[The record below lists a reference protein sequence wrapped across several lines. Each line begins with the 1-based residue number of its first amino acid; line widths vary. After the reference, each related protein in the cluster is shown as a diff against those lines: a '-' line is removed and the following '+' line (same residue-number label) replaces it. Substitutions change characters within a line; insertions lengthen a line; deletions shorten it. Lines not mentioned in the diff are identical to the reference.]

1 MTSRRA
7 EIFWAFAAL
16 GCALLAPAFAPD
28 VYTLLVTDA
37 AIWGLFAVSLNL
49 LVGYTGL
56 VTFGHAAYF
65 GIGAY
70 TAGILMKNAGVPFML
85 ALPAAGFMA
94 AVFAGLF
101 GFFCVRLSK
110 VYFSMLTL
118 AFAQIAWAVCF
129 KWNELTGGDQGLS
142 GVPYP
147 DMRLFDA
154 IPGLAWLGASARFHV
169 LALLIVALCL
179 WALRR
184 IVDSPFGLMLRTIR
198 ENPERAEFVG
208 VNVRRHALAA
218 FVMAGFFAGIAGAL
232 FGIFNRGVFPDL
244 MYWTKSAEVL
254 IMALLGGTT
263 FFYGPLAGAFILL
276 WLGQEITALTEYW
289 SFILGAI
296 LIVLIFALP
305 GGIAGASMRIAG
317 RQAVK
322 P

>member
-1 MTSRRA
+1 MISRRA
-7 EIFWAFAAL
+7 ETLSVLAVLA
-16 GCALLAPAFAPD
+16 CALLAPAFAPEIY
-28 VYTLLVTDA
+28 VLLVTDA
-37 AIWGLFAVSLNL
+37 AIWGLLAISLNL
-49 LVGYTGL
+49 LVGHTGL

-70 TAGILMKNAGVPFML
+70 TAGILMKNAGVPFLL
-85 ALPAAGFMA
+85 AFPAAGLVA
-94 AVFAGLF
+94 AVFAALF

-154 IPGLAWLGASARFHV
+154 IPGLASLSASARFHV
-169 LALLIVALCL
+169 LALLVVATCL

-184 IVDSPFGLMLRTIR
+184 ISDSPFGLILQTIR
-198 ENPERAEFVG
+198 ENPERSEFVG
-208 VNVRRHALAA
+208 VDVRRYALAA
-218 FVMAGFFAGIAGAL
+218 FVIAGFFAGLAGAL
-232 FGIFNRGVFPDL
+232 FGIFNRGVYPDL

-254 IMALLGGTT
+254 IMALLGGTA

-296 LIVLIFALP
+296 LIALIFALP
-305 GGIAGASMRIAG
+305 GGIAGALSRLAG
-317 RQAVK
+317 RGRTRA
-322 P
+322 

>member
-1 MTSRRA
+1 MISRRA
-7 EIFWAFAAL
+7 ETLSVLAVLA
-16 GCALLAPAFAPD
+16 CALCTPAFAPEI
-28 VYTLLVTDA
+28 YTLLVTDA
-37 AIWGLFAVSLNL
+37 AIWGLLAMSLNL
-49 LVGYTGL
+49 LVGHTGL

-70 TAGILMKNAGVPFML
+70 AAGILMKNAGVPFLL
-85 ALPAAGFMA
+85 ALPAAGLVA
-94 AVFAGLF
+94 AAFAALF

-154 IPGLAWLGASARFHV
+154 IPGLASLSASARFHV
-169 LALLIVALCL
+169 LALLIVAACL
-179 WALRR
+179 WVLRR
-184 IVDSPFGLMLRTIR
+184 IVDSPFGLILQTIR
-198 ENPERAEFVG
+198 ENPERSEFVG
-208 VNVRRHALAA
+208 VDVRRYALAA
-218 FVMAGFFAGIAGAL
+218 FVIAGFFAGLAGAL
-232 FGIFNRGVFPDL
+232 FGIFNRGVYPDL

-254 IMALLGGTT
+254 IMALLGGTA
-263 FFYGPLAGAFILL
+263 FFYGPLTGAFILL

-305 GGIAGASMRIAG
+305 GGIAGVVNRLAG
-317 RQAVK
+317 RRGTK
-322 P
+322 T